1 MSNSCRFCR
10 APYLSAA
17 QGKSA
22 VTAIM
27 VDSKLVL
34 CFISDP
40 LAIDQHTKRIVS
52 STNWASMLL
61 HSKVLKIALAG
72 QVAFRAF
79 EVSVPFSSIDT
90 KDVSYLPKQMAASE
104 RAVTNSGSIA
114 RQIEPK
120 QLLLHVNV
128 SLFSPACKGI
138 ERKNASLSSLASP
151 NNKTVQ
157 WSPGTISRDR
167 SLFTKTTSVERDW
180 DGIFLNIYC

>member
-1 MSNSCRFCR
+1 
-10 APYLSAA
+10 
-17 QGKSA
+17 
-22 VTAIM
+22 
-27 VDSKLVL
+27 
-34 CFISDP
+34 
-40 LAIDQHTKRIVS
+40 
-52 STNWASMLL
+52 MLL

-138 ERKNASLSSLASP
+138 ERKNAS
-151 NNKTVQ
+151 
-157 WSPGTISRDR
+157 
-167 SLFTKTTSVERDW
+167 
-180 DGIFLNIYC
+180 